1 MRTGKLLKM
10 KFLNMHSWQIRL
22 YGGMKMRK
30 IRFVKVAVPEI
41 VSHIISGNDFENTEK
56 DYRCPICGL
65 GIAEEYLCCPY
76 CMTEFNW
83 SKVKQPKSEEFRK
96 LIDSI

>member
-1 MRTGKLLKM
+1 
-10 KFLNMHSWQIRL
+10 
-22 YGGMKMRK
+22 MRK
-30 IRFVKVAVPEI
+30 IRFAKVAVPEI
-41 VSHIISGNDFENTEK
+41 VSYTISGNDFENAEK

-65 GIAEEYLCCPY
+65 GIAEEYQCCPY
-76 CMTEFNW
+76 CMSEFNW

>member
-1 MRTGKLLKM
+1 MAKEEYKSRVYTD
-10 KFLNMHSWQIRL
+10 RPA
-22 YGGMKMRK
+22 Y
-30 IRFVKVAVPEI
+30 E
-41 VSHIISGNDFENTEK
+41 DFENAEK

-65 GIAEEYLCCPY
+65 GIAEEYQCCPY
-76 CMTEFNW
+76 CMSEFNW